1 MLEGGQPAVTFRM
14 TFLTKCQAF
23 LERTAGGRGKRPQRR
38 RLEISPPE
46 MGCNRPPP
54 ALPTSQARGREKPVS
69 GAPGCPRICR
79 HQAGGVCNHRTRI
92 KKKNQNP
99 PGRPKSRGS
108 SYRWTAARCSPEMC
122 SAGPLVP
129 AGRQPWS
136 SSRLPGLW
144 GRPAPY
150 LTAAGGRVRS
160 PRVFPAPRAPCAP
173 QPRSAGAA
181 AGSRC
186 RPRCAPHLPAAAR
199 PGVRSSA
206 RGSMCRGR
214 LPWAEGASR
223 SRAPP
228 TGRASHGDP
237 AVAVSHRARL
247 EPERHPLGAAGSVSR
262 VRLGACRAERAAFL
276 VKSHTS
282 R

>member
-1 MLEGGQPAVTFRM
+1 MLEGGQPAATFRM

-46 MGCNRPPP
+46 MGHTRPPP
-54 ALPTSQARGREKPVS
+54 ALPTSQARRREKLVS
-69 GAPGCPRICR
+69 GAPGCPRICW
-79 HQAGGVCNHRTRI
+79 HQAGGVCNHRTQKKK

-99 PGRPKSRGS
+99 PGRQKSKGS
-108 SYRWTAARCSPEMC
+108 SYRWTAARCSPETC

-144 GRPAPY
+144 GRPAPC

-160 PRVFPAPRAPCAP
+160 PQAFLAPRAPCAP

-206 RGSMCRGR
+206 PGSVRRGR

-228 TGRASHGDP
+228 TVRASLGDT
-237 AVAVSHRARL
+237 AVTKSREVRL
-247 EPERHPLGAAGSVSR
+247 EPERHPLGAAGSVIQS
-262 VRLGACRAERAAFL
+262 VPGVCRAR
-276 VKSHTS
+276 
-282 R
+282 

>member
-1 MLEGGQPAVTFRM
+1 MLEGGQPAATFRM
-14 TFLTKCQAF
+14 TFLTKCQA
-23 LERTAGGRGKRPQRR
+23 LQERIAGGRGKRPQRR

-46 MGCNRPPP
+46 MERTRPLSSPAHLPGPRVGEASELSSGMPP
-54 ALPTSQARGREKPVS
+54 ASVGTRREASTITALVFFEK
-69 GAPGCPRICR
+69 R
-79 HQAGGVCNHRTRI
+79 
-92 KKKNQNP
+92 KKNQNP

-108 SYRWTAARCSPEMC
+108 SYRWTAARCSPETC
-122 SAGPLVP
+122 SAGPPVP

-144 GRPAPY
+144 GRPAPC

-160 PRVFPAPRAPCAP
+160 QRAFPAPRAPCAP

-206 RGSMCRGR
+206 PV
-214 LPWAEGASR
+214 L
-223 SRAPP
+223 RAPRP
-228 TGRASHGDP
+228 PPVGGGSQPVQGAPYRARNPGDP
-237 AVAVSHRARL
+237 AAAGSRGARL
-247 EPERHPLGAAGSVSR
+247 EPERHPLGSAGSVSR
-262 VRLGACRAERAAFL
+262 VRLGLGAEQL
-276 VKSHTS
+276 SW
-282 R
+282 